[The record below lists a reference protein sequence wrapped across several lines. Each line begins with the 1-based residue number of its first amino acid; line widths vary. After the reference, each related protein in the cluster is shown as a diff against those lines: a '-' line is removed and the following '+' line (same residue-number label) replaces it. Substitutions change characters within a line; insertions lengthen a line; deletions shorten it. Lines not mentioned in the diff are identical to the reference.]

1 MMARNLVSNLKFKK
15 YTGAFDPETMSKMLD
30 EAYLGGKNNK
40 KFMKKTTFSPS
51 TVGYGHGTC
60 PRYWYIAFEGA
71 EFTDS
76 FDAISIANM
85 STGVAAH
92 ERLQEMFKKTGT
104 VKAIE
109 QEIIKNHPPIKGYAD
124 VVLDWETKT
133 VVGEIKTTKDEAY
146 LFRQNSMEPSRNH
159 LLQILIYMDV
169 METDE
174 GFVLYEN
181 KNNQEILIIPVKMT
195 ESNREFL
202 DSCYAWMKEVYL
214 SWGHKEMPKRPFR
227 RNNNICKN
235 CPVADTCF
243 EMEDGEK
250 LIPVLKI

>member
-1 MMARNLVSNLKFKK
+1 MARNLVSNLKFKK
-15 YTGAFDPETMSKMLD
+15 YTGDFDPEKLSKMLD
-30 EAYLGGKNNK
+30 EAYLDGKNNK
-40 KFMKKTTFSPS
+40 KFMKKTSFSPS

-60 PRYWYIAFEGA
+60 PRYWYIAFEGT
-71 EFTDS
+71 EFTDT
-76 FDAISIANM
+76 FDAISVANM
-85 STGVAAH
+85 SNGNAAH
-92 ERLQEMFKKTGT
+92 ERLQEMLKKTGK

-124 VVLDWETKT
+124 VILDWETKT

-146 LFRQNSMEPSRNH
+146 LFRQNSMEPSKNH

-174 GFVLYEN
+174 GFVMYEN

-214 SWGHKEMPKRPFR
+214 SWGHKELAKRPFR
-227 RNNNICKN
+227 KNNNICKN
-235 CPVADTCF
+235 CPVVDTCF